1 MQMHIGHSH
10 DHYHNH
16 LSNPNPAPSEFLSQ
30 LRNPKNYLKH
40 PRGRAILIASTVL
53 LLSCAVRKRIAKIDV
68 IIFSLFATSL
78 SAFDIFKSGA
88 KMWISRMQLLREG
101 IAKHSTPINSNYLF
115 KNRNLADRVT
125 LLGVGINVV
134 LSISKFL
141 GGLGEPIYFVITR
154 SLLTLHTFLLLAFNS
169 AVLVADAGHSLSDLF
184 SDFITLWAVQV
195 ARLPADNDHPYG
207 YVSWLNL
214 V

>member
-1 MQMHIGHSH
+1 MIISHWCLLFGAAWLPLVIPFTISRTSFISQSTSPAQIRNKDVQMHIGHSH

-88 KMWISRMQLLREG
+88 KMWISRMQILREG

-115 KNRNLADRVT
+115 KNQNLADRVT

-154 SLLTLHTFLLLAFNS
+154 SLLT
-169 AVLVADAGHSLSDLF
+169 
-184 SDFITLWAVQV
+184 
-195 ARLPADNDHPYG
+195 
-207 YVSWLNL
+207 
-214 V
+214 